1 MLGDADARLSAELL
15 ASLAALAALPAA
27 VDPSA
32 PPLDAVAVRLATPP
46 PPLFVLIGH
55 AASLTPY

>member
-1 MLGDADARLSAELL
+1 VLGDADARLSAELL

-32 PPLDAVAVRLATPP
+32 PPLDAEAVRQATPTHP
-46 PPLFVLIGH
+46 
-55 AASLTPY
+55 SSY